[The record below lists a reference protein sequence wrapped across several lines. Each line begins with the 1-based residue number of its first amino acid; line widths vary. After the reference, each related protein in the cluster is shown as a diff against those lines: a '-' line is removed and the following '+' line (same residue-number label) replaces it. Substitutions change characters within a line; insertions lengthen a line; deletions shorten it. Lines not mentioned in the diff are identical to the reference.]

1 MTYLNWNE
9 RLNIELR
16 NRGNEDVRRLLEVI
30 DELEAEDVRRMLEVI
45 DELEAEVESLKAD
58 DE

>member
-1 MTYLNWNE
+1 MNWNE

-16 NRGNEDVRRLLEVI
+16 NRDNPDVKRLLEVI
-30 DELEAEDVRRMLEVI
+30 DELEEQVVA
-45 DELEAEVESLKAD
+45 LKAD

>member
-1 MTYLNWNE
+1 MNWNE

-16 NRGNEDVRRLLEVI
+16 NRDNPDVKRL
-30 DELEAEDVRRMLEVI
+30 LEVI

>member
-1 MTYLNWNE
+1 MNWNE

-16 NRGNEDVRRLLEVI
+16 NRDNPDEKRL
-30 DELEAEDVRRMLEVI
+30 LEVI

-58 DE
+58 DERCGPRF

>member
-1 MTYLNWNE
+1 VDRVVTYLNWNE

-30 DELEAEDVRRMLEVI
+30 DELEAE
-45 DELEAEVESLKAD
+45 VESLKAD